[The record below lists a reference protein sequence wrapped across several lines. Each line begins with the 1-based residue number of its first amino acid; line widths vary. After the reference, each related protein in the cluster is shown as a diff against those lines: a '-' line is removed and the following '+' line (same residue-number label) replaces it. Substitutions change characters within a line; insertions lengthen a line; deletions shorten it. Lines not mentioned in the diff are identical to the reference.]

1 MWQLEPQLT
10 PISLLLHEAP
20 RLAER
25 ADKSV
30 RAIEEE
36 FELTMSTQ
44 SNVTADDDG
53 GVLGESKRHHTPSK
67 SAPVLPARVVALTLR
82 QRENTI

>member
-1 MWQLEPQLT
+1 MWQLEPQLSS
-10 PISLLLHEAP
+10 ISLLLHEAP

-25 ADKSV
+25 ADRSV
-30 RAIEEE
+30 RSIEEE

-44 SNVTADDDG
+44 SAVTADDG

-67 SAPVLPARVVALTLR
+67 SAPVLPARVVALALR